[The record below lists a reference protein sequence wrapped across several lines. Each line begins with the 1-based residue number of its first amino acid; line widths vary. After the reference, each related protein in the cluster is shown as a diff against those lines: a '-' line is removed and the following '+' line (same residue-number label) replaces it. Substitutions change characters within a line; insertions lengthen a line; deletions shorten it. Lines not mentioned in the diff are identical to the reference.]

1 MPQRMPQLLALDAP
15 DCTGK
20 CFDFH
25 AETLLLDKA
34 RSELKMLKKPALIAT
49 ELHLHY
55 YCDQARFFNFYA

>member
-1 MPQRMPQLLALDAP
+1 MPQLLALDAP

-34 RSELKMLKKPALIAT
+34 RSELKMLRKLALIAT
-49 ELHLHY
+49 
-55 YCDQARFFNFYA
+55 